1 MFAMNQPSGQSGP
14 GVPPGGGQTG
24 PGPGGPVGASMM
36 PMTSPAGAT
45 SGQAGQLD
53 QLNQPQQNNNEVSLS
68 VLIDYLVQRIFHD
81 LQVRA
86 DLLPRQ
92 TDMERKV
99 EIFKFASRTRML
111 FVRLLALVKWAS
123 SVSKVDKSSKIMDF
137 LDRQSLRFTDTAD
150 QLAQMARERLVN
162 ATLPNFHLPA
172 AVEVLTTGYYRYV
185 NVKYF
190 IC

>member
-1 MFAMNQPSGQSGP
+1 MFAMNQPPSGQSGP
-14 GVPPGGGQTG
+14 GVVPPGGGQTG
-24 PGPGGPVGASMM
+24 PGPGGPVVGGSMM
-36 PMTSPAGAT
+36 PMTSPAGGAT
-45 SGQAGQLD
+45 SSGGQAAQQLD
-53 QLNQPQQNNNEVSLS
+53 QLNQQPQQNNNEVSLS

-172 AVEVLTTGYYRYV
+172 AVEVLTTGYYR
-185 NVKYF
+185 
-190 IC
+190 